1 MIPNEL
7 SQPYSENAEKS
18 ILSMMHIAPDTI
30 IPKAVADGIDESWFY
45 IPKHRILFNTLLNR
59 FQNGQ
64 SVDVVSIAE
73 HLSDSKQLDAVG
85 NYAGL
90 SEVLAFSTLTILYQS
105 HLEILKDKRDRRL
118 CIQLAIQAADTKLPF
133 SLIDCMDVA
142 EHHTSVNGHS
152 LSYQESLAAAINN
165 IDTMME
171 KGSHICGLSTGFK
184 QLDIALGGMR
194 GGTLNIVGAR
204 PAMGKTALGLN
215 IAAAAARDAR
225 NTQSGR
231 VLFLTLEMSS
241 IELSSRLLQA
251 EAEVNIY
258 GLANMKNKKEQS
270 KKREELNRAHDE
282 LSSLPLEI
290 VEVNG
295 WDINRIS
302 QFLTGEHRNRELALV
317 VVDYIQLIKGT
328 TKSSKENSVDRI
340 AEVSNGM
347 KDIAR
352 NLNIPVLALAQCNR
366 DTAKG
371 GKAGHAPTLSELQG
385 SGSLEQDADS
395 VILLH
400 RPAYYQSNTDATRD
414 DELAELHIAKNRHG
428 RTAIIQTDFLGKY
441 YLFKSRQ

>member
-1 MIPNEL
+1 MTPNEL
-7 SQPYSENAEKS
+7 TEPYAENAEKS
-18 ILSMMHIAPDTI
+18 ILSMMFLKPETI
-30 IPKAVADGIDESWFY
+30 IPKTIDEGIDESWFY
-45 IPKHRILFNTLLNR
+45 IPKHKILFNTLLNR
-59 FQNGQ
+59 YKNGQ
-64 SVDVVSIAE
+64 AIDSVSIAQ
-73 HLSDSKQLDAVG
+73 HLTDIKRIDAVG
-85 NYAGL
+85 GYPGL
-90 SEVLAFSTLTILYQS
+90 TEVLSFTTFTVLYQH
-105 HLEILKDKRDRRL
+105 HLEILKDKHERRL
-118 CIQLAIQAADTKLPF
+118 IIQLAIQAADTKLPF
-133 SLIDCMDVA
+133 DLSDCMDVVERRVPA
-142 EHHTSVNGHS
+142 SRHAP
-152 LSYQESLAAAINN
+152 SYQESLTAAMRN
-165 IDTMME
+165 IDDMME

-184 QLDIALGGMR
+184 QMDIALGGMR

-215 IAAAAARDAR
+215 IAVAAARDAKR
-225 NTQSGR
+225 TQSGR

-241 IELSSRLLQA
+241 IELSNRLLQA
-251 EAEVNIY
+251 EAEVNVY
-258 GLANMKNKKEQS
+258 GLANLRSKKEQRV
-270 KKREELNRAHDE
+270 KREKLNQALAE

-295 WDINRIS
+295 WNINRIS
-302 QFLTGEHRNRELALV
+302 QFLTAEHRNRELALV

-328 TKSSKENSVDRI
+328 TKSAKENSVDRI

-352 NLNIPVLALAQCNR
+352 NLNVPVLALAQCNR

-371 GKAGHAPTLSELQG
+371 GKAGHAPSLSELQG

-400 RPAYYQSNTDATRD
+400 RPAYYQSNADTNRD

-441 YLFKSRQ
+441 YLFKSR